1 MLTRLTEFLDKN
13 DIIYKHRFEF
23 KKKKKNQPHRQSLI
37 YMQYL
42 QIHLIKNAML
52 AAWFGVL
59 KKYLILSTSKYPS
72 KTVTLWYLRNCQ
84 EQASVVFYKQEASC

>member
-23 KKKKKNQPHRQSLI
+23 KKKKINHTGSI

-52 AAWFGVL
+52 AVWFGVP
-59 KKYLILSTSKYPS
+59 KKYLILSTTKYPF
-72 KTVTLWYLRNCQ
+72 KTVTL
-84 EQASVVFYKQEASC
+84 